1 MSADTMQSAPPNDDG
16 VARQQKVR
24 LTTAQAIVRFLGA
37 QYSVR
42 DGDRRRLLPAMLGIF
57 GHGNVAG
64 LGQALDESQDQLP
77 YIQGRNEQSLV
88 HIASAF
94 AKASLR
100 NATLAVTSSIGPGAT
115 NMVTGA
121 ALATIN
127 RLPVLLLPGDTYAT
141 RRQGPVLQQLENPSA
156 GDVSVNDCFRPV
168 ARFFDR
174 ITRPEQLLTA
184 LPEAMRVL
192 TSPSETGAVVI
203 ALPQDIQTEA
213 FDYPA
218 AFFETRD
225 WVIRRPAPHPDE
237 IRAVVDL
244 LAGAERPLI
253 IAGGGVVYSEAQAEL
268 AVLADEFGIPV
279 TETFGGKGAVA
290 EEHWWGVGGI
300 GLEGNPAA
308 NALVAEADVVLHVG
322 TRLTDF
328 ATASQSVF
336 RNPEVR
342 FASVNV
348 VGRDAHKQGAVA
360 VEADARLALIALRD
374 AARKAGMSQRADWMS
389 QARNAKDRW
398 LEVRE
403 EALSATTGATM
414 TQGTLIGILNQE
426 ARRGDTIIA
435 ASGGPP
441 GDLQKVWDAT
451 GGRHCHLEFGYSCM
465 GYEVP
470 ATLGVRLA
478 RPEGEVVALVGDG
491 AYLMAPS
498 ELATAA
504 QEGLKVTV
512 VVSDNHGFQVIRRLQ
527 MNVTG
532 HHFGNELRRRA
543 GAIGD
548 GPLEGDY
555 LELDLPATA
564 LRAHA
569 GRAAPRAWR
578 RARRGRTG
586 GDRRPDSATHVPA
599 TVGRLVGRGAGGGVR
614 RSDDCLQALRVP
626 TGTRQP
632 EVVRLRRCA
641 PLATGGRPRGAGRCG
656 RGAGPCGRGAVRC
669 GRGDG
674 GCGRAAGRCGRGANP
689 CG

>member
-1 MSADTMQSAPPNDDG
+1 
-16 VARQQKVR
+16 
-24 LTTAQAIVRFLGA
+24 
-37 QYSVR
+37 
-42 DGDRRRLLPAMLGIF
+42 MLGIF

-64 LGQALDESQDQLP
+64 LGQALDEYQAEVP
-77 YIQGRNEQSLV
+77 YVQGRNEQSLV
-88 HIASAF
+88 HIAAAF
-94 AKASLR
+94 AKASRR

-127 RLPVLLLPGDTYAT
+127 RLPVLLLPGDIYAT
-141 RRQGPVLQQLENPSA
+141 RRQGPVLQQLEHPSA

-203 ALPQDIQTEA
+203 ALPQDIQSEA

-218 AFFETRD
+218 IFFDERD
-225 WVIRRPAPHPDE
+225 WQIRRPAPSPE
-237 IRAVVDL
+237 EVAAVAEL

-253 IAGGGVVYSEAQAEL
+253 VAGGGVRYSEAESEL
-268 AVLADEFGIPV
+268 GALADELGIPV
-279 TETFGGKGAVA
+279 AETFGGKGAVTGG
-290 EEHWWGVGGI
+290 EWWGLGGI

-308 NALVAEADVVLHVG
+308 NSLAAEADLVLHVG

-328 ATASQSVF
+328 ATASQSIF

-348 VGRDAHKQGAVA
+348 VDKDARKQGAVA
-360 VEADARLALIALRD
+360 IEADAKLALIALREAVRGAG
-374 AARKAGMSQRADWMS
+374 AAPRADWVEQARAAKGDWLTVRS
-389 QARNAKDRW
+389 QALGTAGD
-398 LEVRE
+398 
-403 EALSATTGATM
+403 GTM
-414 TQGTLIGILNQE
+414 TQGAVIGILNE
-426 ARRGDTIIA
+426 LARPGDTIIA

-451 GGRHCHLEFGYSCM
+451 GGRQCHLEFGYSCM

-478 RPEGEVVALVGDG
+478 QPQGEVIALVGDG
-491 AYLMAPS
+491 AFLMAPS

-512 VVSDNHGFQVIRRLQ
+512 VISDNHGFQVIRRLQ

-532 HHFGNELRRRA
+532 HHFGNEMRQRV
-543 GAIGD
+543 GGIGQ

-555 LELDLPATA
+555 VKLDLGEVADGLGAQAFAARTA
-564 LRAHA
+564 DELREAL
-569 GRAAPRAWR
+569 AA
-578 RARRGRTG
+578 ARDVDG
-586 GDRRPDSATHVPA
+586 PV
-599 TVGRLVGRGAGGGVR
+599 VIV
-614 RSDDCLQALRVP
+614 VP
-626 TGTRQP
+626 TEPHTFLPPAGVWWDVAP
-632 EVVRLRRCA
+632 AEVSGEASIAAKRVA
-641 PLATGGRPRGAGRCG
+641 YEEGLADQRWFG
-656 RGAGPCGRGAVRC
+656 
-669 GRGDG
+669 
-674 GCGRAAGRCGRGANP
+674 
-689 CG
+689 

>member
-1 MSADTMQSAPPNDDG
+1 MSADALQTALSSGDG
-16 VARQQKVR
+16 VAGQEKVR
-24 LTTAQAIVRFLGA
+24 VTTAQAVVRFLGC

-42 DGDRRRLLPAMLGIF
+42 DGRRQRLVPAALGIF

-64 LGQALDESQDQLP
+64 LGQALDEYQDDLP

-88 HIASAF
+88 HIAAAF

-141 RRQGPVLQQLENPSA
+141 RRQGPVLQQLEHPGA

-218 AFFETRD
+218 AFFEERD
-225 WVIRRPAPHPDE
+225 WPIRRPTPDPDE
-237 IRAVVDL
+237 IAAVADL
-244 LAGAERPLI
+244 LAEAERPLI
-253 IAGGGVVYSEAQAEL
+253 IAGGGVLYSEAQAEL
-268 AVLADEFGIPV
+268 GEMADEFGIPV
-279 TETFGGKGAVA
+279 AETFGGKGAVA
-290 EEHWWGVGGI
+290 DAHWWGVGGV

-308 NALVAEADVVLHVG
+308 NALVADADVVLHVG

-328 ATASQSVF
+328 ATASQSIF
-336 RNPEVR
+336 RNPRVR

-360 VEADARLALIALRD
+360 IEADAKLALNALRD
-374 AARKAGMSQRADWMS
+374 AARHAGMRPRTDWMA
-389 QARNAKDRW
+389 QARAAKDDW
-398 LEVRE
+398 LAVRT
-403 EALSATTGATM
+403 EALSAKGDWTM
-414 TQGTLIGILNQE
+414 TQGAVIGILNE
-426 ARRGDTIIA
+426 LAHPGDTIIA

-451 GGRHCHLEFGYSCM
+451 GGRHCHLEFGFSCM

-478 RPEGEVVALVGDG
+478 KPDGEVLALVGDG
-491 AYLMAPS
+491 AFLMQPS

-504 QEGLKVTV
+504 QEGLKVTIV
-512 VVSDNHGFQVIRRLQ
+512 ISDNHGFQVIRRLQ

-532 HHFGNELRRRA
+532 HHFGNELRRRV
-543 GAIGD
+543 GAIGE

-555 LELDLPATA
+555 LELDLRAVAAGLGAQAFAASTPDELREAVAAARDAKGPAVIVVPTEPHTFLPPSGA
-564 LRAHA
+564 WWDVAPA
-569 GRAAPRAWR
+569 EVSAEPSIAAKRAAYED
-578 RARRGRTG
+578 G
-586 GDRRPDSATHVPA
+586 
-599 TVGRLVGRGAGGGVR
+599 LVNQRWFG
-614 RSDDCLQALRVP
+614 
-626 TGTRQP
+626 
-632 EVVRLRRCA
+632 
-641 PLATGGRPRGAGRCG
+641 
-656 RGAGPCGRGAVRC
+656 
-669 GRGDG
+669 
-674 GCGRAAGRCGRGANP
+674 
-689 CG
+689 

>member
-1 MSADTMQSAPPNDDG
+1 MSADALQTALSSGDKAAAQE
-16 VARQQKVR
+16 KVR
-24 LTTAQAIVRFLGA
+24 LTTAQAIVRFLGC

-42 DGDRRRLLPAMLGIF
+42 DGRRQRLVPATLGIF

-64 LGQALDESQDQLP
+64 LGQALDEYQDDLP

-88 HIASAF
+88 HIAAAF

-141 RRQGPVLQQLENPSA
+141 RRQGPVLQQLEHPSA

-184 LPEAMRVL
+184 LPEAMRIL

-218 AFFETRD
+218 TFFDERD

-237 IRAVVDL
+237 IAAVADL
-244 LAGAERPLI
+244 LAEAERPLI
-253 IAGGGVVYSEAQAEL
+253 IAGGGVHYSEAQVEL
-268 AVLADEFGIPV
+268 AEIADEFGIPV
-279 TETFGGKGAVA
+279 AETFGGKGAVA
-290 EEHWWGVGGI
+290 DVHWWGVGGI

-308 NALVAEADVVLHVG
+308 NALAADADVVLHVG

-328 ATASQSVF
+328 ATASQSIF
-336 RNPEVR
+336 RNPRVR

-348 VGRDAHKQGAVA
+348 VGKDARKQGAVA
-360 VEADARLALIALRD
+360 VEADAKLALNALRD
-374 AARKAGMSQRADWMS
+374 AARLAGVGRRTDWTA
-389 QARNAKDRW
+389 QARAAKDDW
-398 LEVRE
+398 LSVRDK
-403 EALSATTGATM
+403 ALSASGDRTM
-414 TQGTLIGILNQE
+414 TQGAVIGILNE
-426 ARRGDTIIA
+426 LARPGDTIIA

-451 GGRHCHLEFGYSCM
+451 GGRDCHLEFGFSCM

-478 RPEGEVVALVGDG
+478 KPQGEVIALVGDG
-491 AYLMAPS
+491 AFLMQPS

-504 QEGLKVTV
+504 QEGLKVTIV
-512 VVSDNHGFQVIRRLQ
+512 ISDNHGFQVIRRLQ

-532 HHFGNELRRRA
+532 HHFGNELRRRV
-543 GAIGD
+543 GTIGE

-555 LELDLPATA
+555 VELDLRAVAAGLGAQGFAAGTPDELRHAIAAARDAEGPVVIVVPTEPHTFLPPSGAWWDVAPAEVSGEPSIA
-564 LRAHA
+564 AK
-569 GRAAPRAWR
+569 RAAYED
-578 RARRGRTG
+578 G
-586 GDRRPDSATHVPA
+586 
-599 TVGRLVGRGAGGGVR
+599 LVNQRWFG
-614 RSDDCLQALRVP
+614 
-626 TGTRQP
+626 
-632 EVVRLRRCA
+632 
-641 PLATGGRPRGAGRCG
+641 
-656 RGAGPCGRGAVRC
+656 
-669 GRGDG
+669 
-674 GCGRAAGRCGRGANP
+674 
-689 CG
+689 

>member
-1 MSADTMQSAPPNDDG
+1 MSPDALQTAPSSDD
-16 VARQQKVR
+16 AAATQDRIR
-24 LTTAQAIVRFLGA
+24 LTTAQAIVRFLGC

-42 DGDRRRLLPAMLGIF
+42 DGRRQRLVPAMLGIF

-64 LGQALDESQDQLP
+64 LGQALDEYQADLP

-88 HIASAF
+88 HIAAAF
-94 AKASLR
+94 AKSSLR

-115 NMVTGA
+115 NMITGA

-141 RRQGPVLQQLENPSA
+141 RRQGPVLQQLEHPSA

-203 ALPQDIQTEA
+203 ALPQDIQSEA

-218 AFFETRD
+218 AFFEERE
-225 WVIRRPAPHPDE
+225 WLIRRPAPHPDE
-237 IRAVVDL
+237 VAAVADL
-244 LAGAERPLI
+244 LAEAERPLI
-253 IAGGGVVYSEAQAEL
+253 IAGGGVLYSEAQTEL
-268 AVLADEFGIPV
+268 AALADEFGIPV

-290 EEHWWGVGGI
+290 DDRWWGVGGI

-308 NALVAEADVVLHVG
+308 NALAADADLVLHVG

-328 ATASQSVF
+328 ATASQSIF
-336 RNPEVR
+336 RNPGVR

-348 VGRDAHKQGAVA
+348 VDKDARKQGAVS
-360 VEADARLALIALRD
+360 VDADAKLALGSLRD
-374 AARKAGMSQRADWMS
+374 AARRTGAVPRTDWMA
-389 QARNAKDRW
+389 QARAAKDGW
-398 LEVRE
+398 LSVRT
-403 EALSATTGATM
+403 EALRASGDQTM
-414 TQGTLIGILNQE
+414 TQGALIGILNE
-426 ARRGDTIIA
+426 LARPGDTIIA

-451 GGRHCHLEFGYSCM
+451 GGRHCHLEFGFSCM
-465 GYEVP
+465 GYEIP

-478 RPEGEVVALVGDG
+478 KPEGEVIALVGDG
-491 AYLMAPS
+491 AYLMQPS

-504 QEGLKVTV
+504 QEGLKVTIV
-512 VVSDNHGFQVIRRLQ
+512 ISDNHGFQVIRRLQ

-532 HHFGNELRRRA
+532 HHFGNELRHRI

-548 GPLEGDY
+548 GPLEGEY
-555 LELDLPATA
+555 LELDLRAVAAGLGARAFAASTPDDLREALTAARDSEGPVVIVVPTQPHTFLPPSGAWWDVAPAEVSGDA
-564 LRAHA
+564 SIAAR
-569 GRAAPRAWR
+569 RAAYEQ
-578 RARRGRTG
+578 G
-586 GDRRPDSATHVPA
+586 
-599 TVGRLVGRGAGGGVR
+599 
-614 RSDDCLQALRVP
+614 
-626 TGTRQP
+626 
-632 EVVRLRRCA
+632 
-641 PLATGGRPRGAGRCG
+641 LASQRWFG
-656 RGAGPCGRGAVRC
+656 
-669 GRGDG
+669 
-674 GCGRAAGRCGRGANP
+674 
-689 CG
+689 

>member
-1 MSADTMQSAPPNDDG
+1 MSADALQTAPPSDHKSG
-16 VARQQKVR
+16 TSETVR
-24 LTTAQAIVRFLGA
+24 LTTAQAIVRFLGC
-37 QYSVR
+37 QYSIR
-42 DGDRRRLLPAMLGIF
+42 DGRRQRLVPAMLGIF

-64 LGQALDESQDQLP
+64 LGQALDEYQEDLP

-88 HIASAF
+88 HIATAF

-127 RLPVLLLPGDTYAT
+127 RLPVLLLPGDIYAT
-141 RRQGPVLQQLENPSA
+141 RRQGPVLQQLEHPSA

-192 TSPSETGAVVI
+192 TSVSETGAVVI

-213 FDYPA
+213 YDYPV
-218 AFFETRD
+218 AFFQERN
-225 WVIRRPAPHPDE
+225 WSIRRQAPDPDE
-237 IRAVVDL
+237 VAAVADL
-244 LAGAERPLI
+244 LAHAERPLI
-253 IAGGGVVYSEAQAEL
+253 VAGGGVLYSEAQTEL
-268 AVLADEFGIPV
+268 AALADEFGIPV

-290 EEHWWGVGGI
+290 DDHWWGMGGL

-308 NALVAEADVVLHVG
+308 NALAADADFVLHVG

-328 ATASQSVF
+328 ATASQSIF
-336 RNPEVR
+336 RNPRVR
-342 FASVNV
+342 FASVNIV
-348 VGRDAHKQGAVA
+348 DKDARKQGALPVQ
-360 VEADARLALIALRD
+360 ADAKLALAALVD
-374 AARKAGMSQRADWMS
+374 AAHRGGATPQTEWMA
-389 QARNAKDRW
+389 QARAAKDDW
-398 LEVRE
+398 LPIRA
-403 EALSATTGATM
+403 EALEPSVDQAM
-414 TQGTLIGILNQE
+414 TQGALIGILNE
-426 ARRGDTIIA
+426 LARPGDTIIA

-451 GGRHCHLEFGYSCM
+451 GGRHCHLEFGFSCM

-478 RPEGEVVALVGDG
+478 RPQGEVLALVGDG

-498 ELATAA
+498 ELTTAV

-512 VVSDNHGFQVIRRLQ
+512 VISDNHGFQVIRRLQ

-543 GAIGD
+543 GAIGEAA
-548 GPLEGDY
+548 LEGDY
-555 LELDLPATA
+555 LELDLAAVAIGLGARAFSASTPDELRRALAAAREATGATVIVVPTEPHTFLPPSGVWWDVAPAEVSSEA
-564 LRAHA
+564 SIA
-569 GRAAPRAWR
+569 GKRAAYEEGLHNQRWF
-578 RARRGRTG
+578 G
-586 GDRRPDSATHVPA
+586 
-599 TVGRLVGRGAGGGVR
+599 
-614 RSDDCLQALRVP
+614 
-626 TGTRQP
+626 
-632 EVVRLRRCA
+632 
-641 PLATGGRPRGAGRCG
+641 
-656 RGAGPCGRGAVRC
+656 
-669 GRGDG
+669 
-674 GCGRAAGRCGRGANP
+674 
-689 CG
+689 

>member
-1 MSADTMQSAPPNDDG
+1 MSADALQTAPPDG
-16 VARQQKVR
+16 DVAARQQMVR
-24 LTTAQAIVRFLGA
+24 LTTAQAIVRFLA
-37 QYSVR
+37 SQYSVR
-42 DGDRRRLLPAMLGIF
+42 DGERQRLIPAMLGIF

-64 LGQALDESQDQLP
+64 LGQALDEYQDALP

-88 HIASAF
+88 HLATAF

-100 NATLAVTSSIGPGAT
+100 NSTLAVTSSIGPGAT

-127 RLPVLLLPGDTYAT
+127 RLPVLLFPGDTYAT
-141 RRQGPVLQQLENPSA
+141 RRQGPVLQQLEHPSA

-192 TSPSETGAVVI
+192 TSPSEAGAVVI

-225 WVIRRPAPHPDE
+225 WLIRRPAPNPDE
-237 IRAVVDL
+237 IAAVADL

-253 IAGGGVVYSEAQAEL
+253 IAGGGVLYSQAQAEL
-268 AVLADEFGIPV
+268 AALADEFGIPV

-290 EEHWWGVGGI
+290 QEHWWGMGGI

-308 NALVAEADVVLHVG
+308 NALAADADLVLHVG

-328 ATASQSVF
+328 ATASQSIF
-336 RNPEVR
+336 RGPGVR

-348 VGRDAHKQGAVA
+348 VGRDAYKQGALSI
-360 VEADARLALIALRD
+360 EADAKLALGALGD
-374 AARKAGMSQRADWMS
+374 AARGAGVSPRADWMAE
-389 QARNAKDRW
+389 ARAAKDDW
-398 LEVRE
+398 LTVRA
-403 EALSATTGATM
+403 EALGAASERTM
-414 TQGTLIGILNQE
+414 TQGALIGILNEE
-426 ARRGDTIIA
+426 ARPGDTIIA

-441 GDLQKVWDAT
+441 GDLLKVWDAT
-451 GGRHCHLEFGYSCM
+451 GGRNCHLEFGFSCM

-470 ATLGVRLA
+470 AALGVRLA
-478 RPEGEVVALVGDG
+478 RPEGEVVSLVGDG

-504 QEGLKVTV
+504 QEGLKVTIV
-512 VVSDNHGFQVIRRLQ
+512 ISDNHGFQVIRRLQ

-532 HHFGNELRRRA
+532 RHFGNELRRRA
-543 GAIGD
+543 GALGD

-555 LELDLPATA
+555 LELDLAAVAAGLGAEAFAASSPDELRNALAAAREATGPVVIVVPTQPHTFLPPSGAWWDVAPAEVSPEPSIA
-564 LRAHA
+564 AK
-569 GRAAPRAWR
+569 RAAYE
-578 RARRGRTG
+578 RG
-586 GDRRPDSATHVPA
+586 
-599 TVGRLVGRGAGGGVR
+599 
-614 RSDDCLQALRVP
+614 
-626 TGTRQP
+626 
-632 EVVRLRRCA
+632 
-641 PLATGGRPRGAGRCG
+641 LASQRWFG
-656 RGAGPCGRGAVRC
+656 
-669 GRGDG
+669 
-674 GCGRAAGRCGRGANP
+674 
-689 CG
+689 